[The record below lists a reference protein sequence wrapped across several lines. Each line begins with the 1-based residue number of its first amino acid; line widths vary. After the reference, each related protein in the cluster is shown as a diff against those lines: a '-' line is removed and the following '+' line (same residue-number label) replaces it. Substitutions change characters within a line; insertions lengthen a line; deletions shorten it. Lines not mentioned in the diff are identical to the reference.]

1 VPEVRRLLLALAER
15 GARRAHRLRR
25 SRWRRAHQALANR
38 CHAARRARERARRPE
53 AAAPQRVPPALVELT
68 AAEWARLRPLLPP
81 RRPRV
86 GRPRHDDR
94 PVLGGIL
101 WVVRN
106 GASWRDLPLRFG
118 KWERAYKRYR
128 LWSDTGLWE
137 RILDAL
143 RRATDDAPAEVLL

>member
-15 GARRAHRLRR
+15 GERRAHRLRW
-25 SRWRRAHQALANR
+25 SRWRRAHQARANR
-38 CHAARRARERARRPE
+38 CHATRRAHARARRAAVPATRRA
-53 AAAPQRVPPALVELT
+53 PALAELT
-68 AAEWARLRPLLPP
+68 DAEWARLWPLLPP
-81 RRPRV
+81 QRPRV
-86 GRPRHDDR
+86 GRPRHDHR
-94 PVLGGIL
+94 LVLGGIL

-137 RILDAL
+137 RLLSVL
-143 RRATDDAPAEVLL
+143 RSATDGAALNVSL

>member
-1 VPEVRRLLLALAER
+1 VPEVRRLLLAMTER
-15 GARRAHRLRR
+15 GARREHRLRW
-25 SRWRRAHQALANR
+25 SVWRRAHQARANR
-38 CHAARRARERARRPE
+38 CHATRRARERALRP
-53 AAAPQRVPPALVELT
+53 AAPVHPVVPPALVELT
-68 AAEWARLRPLLPP
+68 EAEWARLQPLLPP
-81 RRPRV
+81 RRPRA

-94 PVLGGIL
+94 TVLGGIL

-137 RILDAL
+137 RLLTAL
-143 RRATDDAPAEVLL
+143 LSTTDVDPAEVLL